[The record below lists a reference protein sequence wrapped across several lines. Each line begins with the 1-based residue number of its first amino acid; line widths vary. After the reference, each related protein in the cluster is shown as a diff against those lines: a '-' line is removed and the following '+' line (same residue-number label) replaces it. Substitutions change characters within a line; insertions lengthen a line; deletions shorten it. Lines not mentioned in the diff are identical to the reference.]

1 MERNLIKKGKVR
13 DIYQVEDDVLELV
26 QTDRQSAFDR
36 HICHIPGKG
45 KVLTEVS
52 AHWFKEIEKRGIVK
66 THYISHQGNCMRVKK
81 CEVIP
86 VEVVVR
92 GIITGSTSTSLWT
105 HYQAGKRTYAGVT
118 FPDGLVKNQILSHP
132 VVTPTTKGEVDEPIS
147 PSEIVERGILTSD
160 QWNTIER
167 IALKLFGLGSSYLS
181 ERGLIL
187 ADTKYEFGYDSDGAL
202 CLIDEVHTCDS
213 SRIWEA
219 SSYFSRFKYGQEP
232 EKFDKDLIRSY
243 LLTLCNPYG
252 GEPLPP
258 IPEELIWKAS
268 RAYRD
273 FGLRVTKTLKP
284 KTSQL
289 MKGLK
294 EAATLDHGMH
304 TYPVSSKDLLGICHR
319 TLSSLSTHW
328 TGECQKQLRDKALDD
343 LSSTDEGTVLK
354 AIGTLLYFCRSSD

>member
-36 HICHIPGKG
+36 HNCHIPGKG

-132 VVTPTTKGEVDEPIS
+132 VVTPTTKGETDEPIS

-258 IPEELIWKAS
+258 IPEELIWKVS

-328 TGECQKQLRDKALDD
+328 TGDCQKQLRDKALDD